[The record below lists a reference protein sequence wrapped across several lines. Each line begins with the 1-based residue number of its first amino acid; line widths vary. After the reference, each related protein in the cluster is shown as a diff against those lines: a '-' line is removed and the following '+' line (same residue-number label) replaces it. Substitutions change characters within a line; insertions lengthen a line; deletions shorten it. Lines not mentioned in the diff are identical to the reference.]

1 MVSQSGN
8 LFSLQRYGD
17 FGTWGRGKAYASGSY
32 DFDASVHRGINFNG
46 SIKFETSGGG
56 HTKLMEAAGA
66 SFKVGGMGEA
76 GLSLQAG
83 FPLDLFKEAGVVA
96 CLKAQASASVFANLN
111 LELDAAIFYEIVRH
125 ELLKSNSQWLD
136 LVDIFFDE
144 VVFEAGLWAKASA
157 SAGITAEAFML
168 GCLLDENPGFT
179 FSVQYSAGF
188 KYGAGLQFLS
198 NIGLKNPQQLF
209 NRLSDKMVYL
219 IEDALTRH
227 MSPDDSE
234 AQKAMVYLKL
244 FLPLASRAAF
254 ALGYDLV
261 KSKPPNQQ
269 ATAKTSIVQSFIAG
283 VQELLVKSLFDL
295 AMHELNRI
303 LEKEEFIT
311 KLEDLIDSMS
321 VEKLDDIATIM
332 VNLFDKLENMSI
344 IGDATPEDW
353 FNAVVE
359 LLDPLMEIMALDL
372 FEDKDKESWQKNV
385 AHCWATAVLVCH
397 IIDRATSKDNGSKSA
412 QFSEITVEIPVSIRN
427 YLTEIEELPRN
438 PNLSDLVSFILDE
451 IDERIAI
458 LVSDAFPGQ
467 GELLQWLLGI
477 FGVFNNSSLVQKLLE
492 EPETLSPD
500 VILNG
505 LSDTMSDHEDKV
517 FLTLDRLVMADSDL
531 EIMINQVVKPILIS
545 IPVVVLDGIK
555 NLDTEEKNRKLRE
568 QVSAVLLLIL
578 SRLLLTSTNVLIEEA
593 LVKGEAAV
601 ADLAQEVKKDPEND
615 IFKIFETVNAITTM
629 GASCLATPPSLSDNM
644 KLTADVIK
652 YWNKNKREN
661 LFESMEK
668 LIYLG
673 LSTEGLE
680 KVWNTLKTSDD
691 PPMKGDLWELAE
703 RLMKDAWDLLVLI
716 TEETFA
722 ILSGAI
728 WQCGEAA
735 IAMIV
740 TAVKWA
746 VKGIKQGIDKLV
758 EWIHELDEKLAKL
771 KGDIND
777 LLTVISGVINDL
789 ADKLSNILNDII
801 EEIRSKG
808 LDYAKSVVG
817 LEYVKSVV
825 PKKIWK
831 IVGLNKIL
839 GIVEKKVVKEYNN
852 MFGEFETKL
861 RSSLSSFTN
870 LASWFNVELQ
880 EQLGSGKTLDNINL
894 INSLKEE
901 ARKKRV
907 PDLTI
912 QVKVPLVIVPGIWKK
927 TINFGTITV
936 PGDLMLGRAVD
947 FVFNKITNECN
958 SLITNIVKKG
968 NKLAL
973 TQREHDLY
981 QASREDEISKQQ
993 ALTEI
998 DHTFT
1003 HSPLEVSIDTPV
1015 EANIY
1020 TNEVDLR
1027 VGISG
1032 ANKTFVN
1039 SAIGVPNRVKVYING
1054 TEYNYSGCNWVATD
1068 LSGSDGIE
1076 LKATLTLRDAK
1087 NPVRSKN
1094 YDYSWRR
1101 GKFMC
1106 DFGQDFNYVF
1116 NPRSI
1121 RFSEHLPPYHEGVY
1135 QPKKQ
1140 PVLQPGLNIVHV
1152 VVANGEEN
1160 NEKST
1165 QAVRMFYLT

>member
-8 LFSLQRYGD
+8 LFSLQSYGD

-32 DFDASVHRGINFNG
+32 DFGASVHRGIDYTAKI
-46 SIKFETSGGG
+46 SFETGGG
-56 HTKLMEAAGA
+56 VHTEKIMNAAKA
-66 SFKVGGMGEA
+66 SFKVGGRGEA
-76 GLSLQAG
+76 GLSLKAG

-111 LELDAAIFYEIVRH
+111 LELDAAIFYEFVRH

-136 LVDIFFDE
+136 LLDIFFDE

-261 KSKPPNQQ
+261 NSELPNQQ

-295 AMHELNRI
+295 AIHELNRI

-311 KLEDLIDSMS
+311 KLEDRIDSMT
-321 VEKLDDIATIM
+321 VEELDKIATIM
-332 VNLFDKLENMSI
+332 ANLFDKLENMSI

-359 LLDPLMEIMALDL
+359 LLDPLMKIMTLDL

-385 AHCWATAVLVCH
+385 AHCWATAVLVRH
-397 IIDRATSKDNGSKSA
+397 IIDWATSKDNGSKSA
-412 QFSEITVEIPVSIRN
+412 QFSEITVEIPVCISD
-427 YLTEIEELPRN
+427 YLTETEKLPQN
-438 PNLSDLVSFILDE
+438 PKLSDLVNFILAG

-458 LVSDAFPGQ
+458 LASDAFPGQ
-467 GELLQWLLGI
+467 GELLHWLRGI
-477 FGVFNNSSLVQKLLE
+477 FGVLNNSSLVQKLLQK
-492 EPETLSPD
+492 PEKLSPD
-500 VILNG
+500 VILQG
-505 LSDTMSDHEDKV
+505 LSDTMRPLIEDKV
-517 FLTLDRLVMADSDL
+517 FPTLDQLAGDDSDL

-545 IPVVVLDGIK
+545 IPVVVLDGIE
-555 NLDTEEKNRKLRE
+555 NLDTEEKNRRLRE

-601 ADLAQEVKKDPEND
+601 ADLAEEVKDHEND
-615 IFKIFETVNAITTM
+615 IFKMFETVNAITTM

-644 KLTADVIK
+644 ILTADVIK

-661 LFESMEK
+661 LFKSMEK

-673 LSTEGLE
+673 LSTDGLK
-680 KVWNTLKTSDD
+680 KVWETLETSDD
-691 PPMKGDLWELAE
+691 PPMKDDLWELAE
-703 RLMKDAWDLLVLI
+703 KLMKDAWDLLVVI

-728 WQCGEAA
+728 WQCGEDA
-735 IAMIV
+735 IEMIV

-746 VKGIKQGIDKLV
+746 VKGIKQAIKWLGELIAELEKKL
-758 EWIHELDEKLAKL
+758 IALKELIEELFVTISNYINGLAE
-771 KGDIND
+771 
-777 LLTVISGVINDL
+777 
-789 ADKLSNILNDII
+789 KLSNILDDII
-801 EEIRSKG
+801 EDIKEKG
-808 LDYAKSVVG
+808 WN
-817 LEYVKSVV
+817 YVKGVV
-825 PKKIWK
+825 PD
-831 IVGLNKIL
+831 KIL
-839 GIVEKKVVKEYNN
+839 GFEVQEKFVHPIYNDFFDDN
-852 MFGEFETKL
+852 TDLLKNQ
-861 RSSLSSFTN
+861 LSPITN
-870 LASWFNVELQ
+870 LASWVNVELQ

-901 ARKKRV
+901 ARKNKLDNITIPV
-907 PDLTI
+907 TFDLST
-912 QVKVPLVIVPGIWKK
+912 PFGKK
-927 TINFGTITV
+927 KIKLGTITL
-936 PGDLMLGRAVD
+936 PGDLILGRAVD
-947 FVFNKITNECN
+947 LVFDKITYEYNDI
-958 SLITNIVKKG
+958 ITNIVKTG
-968 NKLAL
+968 NDLAQ

-981 QASREDEISKQQ
+981 QASKEDNISKLQ
-993 ALTEI
+993 ANTEI
-998 DHTFT
+998 DYTFT

-1054 TEYNYSGCNWVATD
+1054 TEYNYSGCNWVATG

-1076 LKATLTLRDAK
+1076 LKATLTLCDAK

-1094 YDYSWRR
+1094 YDYTWRR

-1106 DFGQDFNYVF
+1106 DYWQDFNYVF

-1121 RFSEHLPPYHEGVY
+1121 RFSEHLPQYHEGVY

-1140 PVLQPGLNIVHV
+1140 PVLHPGLNIVHV
-1152 VVANGEEN
+1152 VVANGEEKKEN
-1160 NEKST
+1160 PQSA

>member
-8 LFSLQRYGD
+8 LFSLQSYGD

-32 DFDASVHRGINFNG
+32 DFDASVHRGIDFTTK
-46 SIKFETSGGG
+46 IRIETSGGG
-56 HTKLMEAAGA
+56 HTKLMEAAEA
-66 SFKVGGMGEA
+66 SFKGGAMGEA
-76 GLSLQAG
+76 GLSLKAG

-125 ELLKSNSQWLD
+125 ELLKSKSQWLD

-261 KSKPPNQQ
+261 TSELSNQQ
-269 ATAKTSIVQSFIAG
+269 ATAETSIVQSFIAG

-311 KLEDLIDSMS
+311 KLEDLIDSMPV
-321 VEKLDDIATIM
+321 VELDSIAAIM
-332 VNLFDKLENMSI
+332 ANLFDKLENMSI
-344 IGDATPEDW
+344 IGDATQEDW

-359 LLDPLMEIMALDL
+359 LLDPLMKIMALHL
-372 FEDKDKESWQKNV
+372 FEDEDKESWQKNV
-385 AHCWATAVLVCH
+385 AHCWATAVLVRH
-397 IIDRATSKDNGSKSA
+397 IIDWATSKDNGSKSA

-427 YLTEIEELPRN
+427 YLTETEKLPLN
-438 PNLSDLVSFILDE
+438 PNLSDLVNFILAG

-458 LVSDAFPGQ
+458 LASDAFPGQ
-467 GELLQWLLGI
+467 GELLLWLLGI
-477 FGVFNNSSLVQKLLE
+477 FGVQNNSSLVQKLLE
-492 EPETLSPD
+492 EPETLRPD
-500 VILNG
+500 VILRG
-505 LSDTMSDHEDKV
+505 LSATMSGLIENEV
-517 FLTLDRLVMADSDL
+517 FPTLERLVMADHDL
-531 EIMINQVVKPILIS
+531 EIMINEVVKPILIS
-545 IPVVVLDGIK
+545 IPVVVLDGIEK
-555 NLDTEEKNRKLRE
+555 LDTEEDNRKLRE

-578 SRLLLTSTNVLIEEA
+578 SRLLLTSTNVLIEKA
-593 LVKGEAAV
+593 LVKGETAV
-601 ADLAQEVKKDPEND
+601 ADLAEKVKDPDND
-615 IFKIFETVNAITTM
+615 IFTIFKTVNAIATM
-629 GASCLATPPSLSDNM
+629 GASCLATPPTLSKNM
-644 KLTADVIK
+644 ELTAKVIK
-652 YWNKNKREN
+652 YWNDNKREN
-661 LFESMEK
+661 LFKSMEK

-691 PPMKGDLWELAE
+691 PPMKDDLWELTE
-703 RLMKDAWDLLVLI
+703 KLMKDAWDLLVEI
-716 TEETFA
+716 TKETFG

-735 IAMIV
+735 IEMIV

-746 VKGIKQGIDKLV
+746 VKGIKQGIDKLGEGIQWLRDKV
-758 EWIHELDEKLAKL
+758 IALNETIRKLLVA
-771 KGDIND
+771 
-777 LLTVISGVINDL
+777 ISGFINDL
-789 ADKLSNILNDII
+789 ADELSKILNVNDII
-801 EEIRSKG
+801 DSIRDERW
-808 LDYAKSVVG
+808 DYIKS
-817 LEYVKSVV
+817 YV
-825 PKKIWK
+825 PKKI
-831 IVGLNKIL
+831 L
-839 GIVEKKVVKEYNN
+839 GIKVRPTVHQIYNKFFN
-852 MFGEFETKL
+852 LDENRALLAGQ
-861 RSSLSSFTN
+861 LSFITPN
-870 LASWFNVELQ
+870 LASWVNAELQ

-901 ARKKRV
+901 ARKNKLSDMV
-907 PDLTI
+907 IPVSFNLTTPFGKK
-912 QVKVPLVIVPGIWKK
+912 KVNL
-927 TINFGTITV
+927 GTITV
-936 PGDLMLGRAVD
+936 PGDLILGRAVD
-947 FVFNKITNECN
+947 FVFDKITNEYN
-958 SLITNIVKKG
+958 YLITNIVTKG
-968 NKLAL
+968 NELAQ
-973 TQREHDLY
+973 TQRERDLY
-981 QASREDEISKQQ
+981 QASKEDEISKQQ
-993 ALTEI
+993 ALIEI
-998 DHTFT
+998 DNTFT
-1003 HSPLEVSIDTPV
+1003 HSPLDVTIDTPV
-1015 EANIY
+1015 EWNIY

-1068 LSGSDGIE
+1068 RQHIE
-1076 LKATLTLRDAK
+1076 LKATLTLQDAK

-1094 YDYSWRR
+1094 YDYTWRR
-1101 GKFMC
+1101 GKYMC
-1106 DFGQDFNYVF
+1106 DFWQDFDYVF

-1121 RFSEHLPPYHEGVY
+1121 RFSEHLPHYDELVY
-1135 QPKKQ
+1135 QPQKQ

-1160 NEKST
+1160 NEKPQSA